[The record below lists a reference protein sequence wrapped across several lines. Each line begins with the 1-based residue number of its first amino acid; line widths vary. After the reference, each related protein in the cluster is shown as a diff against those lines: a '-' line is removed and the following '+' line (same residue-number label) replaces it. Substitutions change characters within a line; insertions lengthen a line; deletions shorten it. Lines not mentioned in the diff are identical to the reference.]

1 MHALIESVSDQ
12 FQSENQRQF
21 FRRVWANGIDHYRSR
36 LQALGFQELN
46 NVLDAGSGFGQWS
59 FALAELNE
67 NVSGLELDLDR
78 VEACKKI
85 AEAIECKNIHFLT
98 GSVEIAPFQDGVFD
112 GLFSYSVIYLTD
124 YKKTLLEFYR
134 LLKPGGLLYFST
146 NGIGWYLYNL
156 IETHNDSSD
165 YSSRKMAAD
174 TIKNSIDYYATG
186 KGSIGSSTIMNSDI
200 VSDELKAI
208 GFDILEIGPEGSIN
222 CDAHNV
228 PPFYPAMNYG
238 YENVWEV
245 LCRKRV

>member
-1 MHALIESVSDQ
+1 M
-12 FQSENQRQF
+12 
-21 FRRVWANGIDHYRSR
+21 
-36 LQALGFQELN
+36 GFQGLN

-67 NVSGLELDLDR
+67 NVCGLELDLDR
-78 VEACKKI
+78 VRACCNI
-85 AEAIECKNIHFLT
+85 AEIIQCKNINFLT
-98 GSVEIAPFQDGVFD
+98 GSVESGPFDDGMFD

-124 YKKTLLEFYR
+124 YRKTLLEFYR

-186 KGSIGSSTIMNSDI
+186 RGSIGSSTIMNSNI
-200 VSDELKAI
+200 VSGELEEI
-208 GFDILEIGPEGSIN
+208 GFDVLEIGPEGSIN
-222 CDAHNV
+222 NKIHNV
-228 PPFYPAMNYG
+228 TPFYPATNYG

-245 LCRKRV
+245 LCRKKI